1 MKKYISVI
9 LIAIIAFTSCE
20 QDSICIDA
28 TTPSLLIRF
37 NDIDDVD
44 EYKSITLDTIWAAD
58 KEVYATNQTVDSIY
72 IPLDINENFTV
83 YNFNSDDLIDQIKLA
98 YTRNDVY
105 VGRACGY
112 KIIYE
117 DLQLES
123 NTNNWIKNIEINY
136 TTIDNDTTAQV
147 TIFH

>member
-1 MKKYISVI
+1 MKKYILVI
-9 LIAIIAFTSCE
+9 FIAIIGFISCE

-37 NDIDDVD
+37 NDIDDID